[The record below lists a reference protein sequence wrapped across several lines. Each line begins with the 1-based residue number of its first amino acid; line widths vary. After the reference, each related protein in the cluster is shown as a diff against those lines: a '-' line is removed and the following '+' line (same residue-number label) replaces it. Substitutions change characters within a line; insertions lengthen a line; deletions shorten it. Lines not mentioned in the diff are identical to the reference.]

1 MNFGMFF
8 IDVPIE
14 GAQSPLM
21 SQTRV
26 LCVENHP
33 EYLGALKSVLETAGY
48 EVMAATNGDQA
59 LRLVTTLDVDAV
71 LLEYDLPD
79 AAGTAVRA
87 EMKRIKP
94 GVPVLLFA
102 GIGSQTPFLL
112 RFLDAY
118 LQSPARLE
126 PDRRVYGS
134 RRGDELEIRKA
145 LNDVAGQRSPLAH
158 DTDDIKRQQP
168 LNHGVRIGDV
178 VVKYGDVR
186 SIAERRPVG
195 ALQRHILVIVENS
208 DLILLHR
215 HPSRGD

>member
-1 MNFGMFF
+1 VNFGMFF

-14 GAQSPLM
+14 GAQSRLM